1 MDEFKNMEEKKKK
14 RMSKKD
20 WVLILVILCVAV
32 IAFLLHEVI
41 GAEGAG
47 SVTIKVNGKI
57 EGVYSLAEDKEIKI
71 NGGSNILVIKNQKAD
86 MIEADCP
93 DKLCVDQKAISKN
106 HESIICLPNKVVV
119 EVESQE
125 NSQLDGITN

>member
-1 MDEFKNMEEKKKK
+1 MDELTNMKEKKKK

-20 WVLILVILCVAV
+20 WVLIVVILCVAGL
-32 IAFLLHEVI
+32 AFLLHEVI

-47 SVTIKVNGKI
+47 SVTVKVNGKI
-57 EGVYSLAEDKEIKI
+57 EGVYSLAEDIEIKI
-71 NGGSNILVIKNQKAD
+71 NGGSNILVIKNHEAD
-86 MIEADCP
+86 MEDANCP
-93 DKLCVDQKAISKN
+93 DKLCVNQKPVSKN

-119 EVESQE
+119 EVDSKE

>member
-14 RMSKKD
+14 RISKKD